1 MKYLYQINEKYKF
14 IYFIVPKCATR
25 TMFKIFDFQPVR
37 FRELPNNY
45 NDYYSW
51 TFVRNPYDRLCSAY
65 TDKIVNKTKGGLYS
79 YRSCKDFTEFVNAIQ
94 HQNVTKCDRHIRMQ
108 TSLFPTNINFVGKL
122 ENYDNDSKY
131 IFNKFNKKKSEHINI
146 NSTIHNK
153 YQNLYN
159 EHTQNIV
166 SKMYRDDL
174 NTLNY
179 TYEA

>member
-45 NDYYSW
+45 CDYYSW
-51 TFVRNPYDRLCSAY
+51 TFVRNPYDRLCSSY
-65 TDKIVNKTKGGLYS
+65 TDKIVNKTKGGLYP
-79 YRSCKDFTEFVNAIQ
+79 YRSCKDFSEFIDAIR
-94 HQNVTKCDRHIRMQ
+94 HQDFTNCDRHIRMQ
-108 TSLFPTNINFVGKL
+108 TSLFPRDINFVGKL
-122 ENYDNDSKY
+122 ENYDKDSKY
-131 IFNKFNKKKSEHINI
+131 IFTKYNKTEHVHINI
-146 NSTIHNK
+146 NSTTHTH

-159 EHTQNIV
+159 ERTRNIV
-166 SKMYRDDL
+166 SKLYHDDL
-174 NTLNY
+174 NILNY